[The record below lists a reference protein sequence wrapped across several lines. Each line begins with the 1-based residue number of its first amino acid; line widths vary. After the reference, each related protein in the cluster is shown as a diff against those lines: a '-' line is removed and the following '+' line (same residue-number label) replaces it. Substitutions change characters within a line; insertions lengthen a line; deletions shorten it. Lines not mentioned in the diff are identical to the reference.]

1 MRGKDRTVL
10 PAAKFLDATTFSFDN
25 LDFTFLLAC
34 HVYLS
39 SHFNREIAKRIQS
52 QKVDESIQSYLRILY
67 LGSTKIFICSKYV
80 LKCLWYNVPSTFLY
94 SPVHEQPVLG
104 TQ

>member
-34 HVYLS
+34 HIYLS
-39 SHFNREIAKRIQS
+39 SHFINRGYSAKFGR
-52 QKVDESIQSYLRILY
+52 
-67 LGSTKIFICSKYV
+67 KYSV
-80 LKCLWYNVPSTFLY
+80 LSVNTLFGVN
-94 SPVHEQPVLG
+94 
-104 TQ
+104 